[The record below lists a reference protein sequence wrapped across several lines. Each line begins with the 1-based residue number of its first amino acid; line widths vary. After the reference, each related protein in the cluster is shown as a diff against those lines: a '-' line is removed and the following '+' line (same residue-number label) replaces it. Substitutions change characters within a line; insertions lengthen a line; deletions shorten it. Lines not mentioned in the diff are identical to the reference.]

1 MGYPRDQ
8 VTAAPGQ
15 WRGHRT
21 GAPVREQFDTDPGGF
36 STEEFDRIYAS
47 YVPPVPAARAR
58 HAGNGHTGYGNAA
71 NGSVQAALTGH
82 APATNGRAPAASPAS
97 PPREQRPGPR
107 HGRHPGNDQDN
118 SQPPVHDH
126 RASPDRRSAQDA
138 VSYQPPRPHT
148 PAAPRDTPASR
159 RDTPAS
165 RRDTPAARP
174 QVPAPRAGRAGRGPA
189 SGFPPKPG
197 EPNPQYS
204 HPQFA
209 AWNRSS
215 VPASS
220 PADVCAEPAD
230 GSGAF
235 SLSAAPT
242 WADTGDE
249 GIAAGPR
256 GGVALAE
263 RPDTPAAFTGEDI
276 DAWTDGP
283 DRARTLVPGDR
294 PPAFAADTDEA
305 DMARRAGRP
314 RHDSVGRAAGLTR
327 ATAAKA
333 RKAARQRGRTRRRL
347 MAGVCLPAVA
357 VIAVMA
363 YLQNSGGHKARDTA
377 NSSPAATLAGSTPSA
392 TLGTWQHIDTRAGDP
407 TPLTLG
413 QLFPAQFTVGGVGY
427 VRTVQAA
434 NADCARA
441 VFGGRL
447 QAAVRKYGCTQVM
460 RASYLD
466 SQQKLMGTIGVLNLA
481 DSAGSDKVGRVTG
494 SSEFIAQL
502 TAASGPTRSLT
513 KGTGLEEA
521 EIKGHYLI
529 LTWVEYTTL
538 KAPTTA
544 RQRAQLKDFSANL
557 ISQTAN
563 VSLTSRMVT
572 GQPQVP

>member
-165 RRDTPAARP
+165 RP

-263 RPDTPAAFTGEDI
+263 R
-276 DAWTDGP
+276 
-283 DRARTLVPGDR
+283 
-294 PPAFAADTDEA
+294 
-305 DMARRAGRP
+305 
-314 RHDSVGRAAGLTR
+314 
-327 ATAAKA
+327 
-333 RKAARQRGRTRRRL
+333 
-347 MAGVCLPAVA
+347 
-357 VIAVMA
+357 
-363 YLQNSGGHKARDTA
+363 
-377 NSSPAATLAGSTPSA
+377 
-392 TLGTWQHIDTRAGDP
+392 
-407 TPLTLG
+407 
-413 QLFPAQFTVGGVGY
+413 
-427 VRTVQAA
+427 
-434 NADCARA
+434 
-441 VFGGRL
+441 
-447 QAAVRKYGCTQVM
+447 
-460 RASYLD
+460 
-466 SQQKLMGTIGVLNLA
+466 
-481 DSAGSDKVGRVTG
+481 
-494 SSEFIAQL
+494 
-502 TAASGPTRSLT
+502 
-513 KGTGLEEA
+513 
-521 EIKGHYLI
+521 
-529 LTWVEYTTL
+529 
-538 KAPTTA
+538 
-544 RQRAQLKDFSANL
+544 
-557 ISQTAN
+557 
-563 VSLTSRMVT
+563 
-572 GQPQVP
+572 